1 MKKTIITLLLL
12 ALALSAAAQKID
24 PKKVYQILTPDG
36 LAIDNQASLSIE
48 THMFLAVPDNDS
60 PAQAWQFRPLG
71 DGNYHCFNVVGGC
84 VFDLTSEQFGDKV
97 LDYSNAVP
105 QQRATHFAK
114 EEKHRRYLLLLSR
127 LVQVEN
133 V

>member
-71 DGNYHCFNVVGGC
+71 DGNYQLVNGFSFQALVNILSSSGRTRNRTR
-84 VFDLTSEQFGDKV
+84 TSTGP
-97 LDYSNAVP
+97 SNSPRMGPA
-105 QQRATHFAK
+105 R
-114 EEKHRRYLLLLSR
+114 
-127 LVQVEN
+127 
-133 V
+133 

>member
-1 MKKTIITLLLL
+1 MKKSIITILLL

-48 THMFLAVPDNDS
+48 THMFLAVPVNDS

-71 DGNYHCFNVVGGC
+71 DGNYQLVNGFSFQALDCDGDGGEHP
-84 VFDLTSEQFGDKV
+84 VIQW
-97 LDYSNAVP
+97 
-105 QQRATHFAK
+105 Q
-114 EEKHRRYLLLLSR
+114 
-127 LVQVEN
+127 LVSD
-133 V
+133 